1 VYVNCYESKKLYVSP
16 VINTH
21 KYCRKYTKETVEG
34 VKAYHSKKSMKH
46 KEKQQQKRGEK
57 RVTK

>member
-1 VYVNCYESKKLYVSP
+1 
-16 VINTH
+16 
-21 KYCRKYTKETVEG
+21 VEG